1 MVKIKKRY
9 IRIIIGFLLP
19 LLIMDILLILE
30 LFVSEKPLNKIL
42 FFLFYTPFILF
53 IPLLLYSFF
62 MDLVVIPRFYKCIW
76 CILLISMVYG
86 LFLLFLPFWIGGGSL
101 QDMNFKSY
109 IILMQVLSTGLIS
122 GYILKKIYLPKA

>member
-19 LLIMDILLILE
+19 LLIMNILLILG
-30 LFVSEKPLNKIL
+30 LYFSDKPLNKIL

-53 IPLLLYSFF
+53 IPLLIYSYF
-62 MDLVVIPRFYKCIW
+62 MDLVVIPRFYKCTW

-86 LFLLFLPFWIGGGSL
+86 LFLLLLPFWIGGESL
-101 QDMNFKSY
+101 KDMNLESF
-109 IILMQVLSTGLIS
+109 IILIQVAGTGLIS
-122 GYILKKIYLPKA
+122 GYVLKKIVL